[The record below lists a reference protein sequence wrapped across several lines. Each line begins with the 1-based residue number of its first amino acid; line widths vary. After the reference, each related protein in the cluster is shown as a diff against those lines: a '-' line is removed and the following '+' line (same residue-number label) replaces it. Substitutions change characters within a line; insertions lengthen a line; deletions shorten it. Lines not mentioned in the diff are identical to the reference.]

1 MLDALKDVYSVLWVD
16 LRNLS
21 RHWRSTLAT
30 SFIQPLL
37 YLVAFGYGLGQGVNV
52 GGVSYLAFVIPGIVA
67 LTAFST
73 SFNGSA
79 SKLQVDR
86 LFYKSFDEYLM
97 SPVSL
102 YSIVIGKALIGVMR
116 GLISSVAILIVGLVL
131 SPTLIVSPLFV
142 SVLVVSC
149 FVFALFGVLVGSVI
163 NAHQNMST
171 FNNLVMLPMT
181 FLCGTFFSL
190 NQVPVSVAAVLYTLP
205 LTHSSV
211 CLRAAALGQ
220 PFPWLSFVA
229 LTGFGLI
236 FFLGSIIA
244 LKKASV

>member
-171 FNNLVMLPMT
+171 FNNLVILPMT

-190 NQVPVSVAAVLYTLP
+190 SQVPVSVTAMLYALP

-229 LTGFGLI
+229 LMGFGLI
-236 FFLGSIIA
+236 FFSGSIVA

>member
-1 MLDALKDVYSVLWVD
+1 MLDALKDVYSVLWAD
-16 LRNLS
+16 LRNLR
-21 RHWRSTLAT
+21 RHLRSTLAA

-86 LFYKSFDEYLM
+86 LFYKTFDEYLM

-102 YSIVIGKALIGVMR
+102 YSIVIGKALIGVVR

-171 FNNLVMLPMT
+171 FSNLVILPMT

-190 NQVPVSVAAVLYTLP
+190 SQVPVPVTAVLYALP

-229 LTGFGLI
+229 LMGFGLI
-236 FFLGSIIA
+236 FFSGSIIA